1 MKIESL
7 FHKNSSASAILVL
20 EEFTVNE
27 HSVFLMFSHAQK
39 KCQLFKLLY
48 LLEA

>member
-7 FHKNSSASAILVL
+7 FHKNSSASVTLVL
-20 EEFTVNE
+20 EEFMVNE
-27 HSVFLMFSHAQK
+27 HCISHVLTHK